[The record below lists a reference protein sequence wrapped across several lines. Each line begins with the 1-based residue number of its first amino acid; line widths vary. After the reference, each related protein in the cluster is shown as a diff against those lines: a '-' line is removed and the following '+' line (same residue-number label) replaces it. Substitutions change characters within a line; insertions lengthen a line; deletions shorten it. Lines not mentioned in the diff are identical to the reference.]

1 MMGQLPVM
9 SWEDKATVMSYKKPP
24 CKKGINTFKLGGKV
38 EIIVNW
44 VNWNGRLRF
53 TLDCEIGI
61 CARTLRKKGEV

>member
-1 MMGQLPVM
+1 M